1 MKKLTDN
8 RACCVPTG
16 ARGRLK
22 MGLLK
27 DLFGNY
33 VGEVDF
39 SGNVRNLYGN
49 HIGRVDPSGT
59 VFDFYESRRESPLF

>member
-1 MKKLTDN
+1 
-8 RACCVPTG
+8 
-16 ARGRLK
+16 